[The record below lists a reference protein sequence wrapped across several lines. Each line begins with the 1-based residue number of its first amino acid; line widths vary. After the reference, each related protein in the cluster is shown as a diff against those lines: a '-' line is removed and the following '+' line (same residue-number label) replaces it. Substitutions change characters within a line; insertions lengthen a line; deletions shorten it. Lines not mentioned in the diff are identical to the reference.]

1 MRRGLLPRRL
11 PQHLVRLGLRHP
23 GVCVA
28 GGVVAVMVAVLV
40 VMGVHVET
48 DVLKLVPRHDPVVR
62 EFSTT
67 LERFGSVDI
76 LLVDVRIEPDTEL
89 EPVLAFADELA
100 TRLEAFELIHWVEYR
115 LEDPSE
121 AAVPLLDR
129 ATLFLGPEEL
139 DELMGRL
146 DDRGLQEQAL
156 RLRKLLLAPQ
166 GAVMKEILRLD
177 PFLLLP
183 RILQRARV
191 GGIGA
196 RFDPETG
203 YLIDPGRKHLLM
215 LAKPVRPAQDIAFD
229 RKLEQGLRGVLE
241 ETRTAWAGA
250 GWEGDPP
257 RVEFAGGYVTALE
270 DGRLIVQDL
279 VVGTLGAAVGV
290 MLLFL
295 LAFRRPATL
304 VYAAGPM
311 VVGLALTVIFI
322 GVALNTLNSA
332 TSAFAALLIG
342 LGIDFVIVL
351 YGRYVEERHRGA
363 EHPEAVEAMGR
374 HTGVG
379 VMLGAVTTAATF
391 SAFMITD
398 FRGLAELGLITGVGI
413 LLFAATVFILL
424 PALLTLFRKRR
435 LAERLHLHSFGSDNL
450 CRLALS
456 RPAATVIVVV
466 LVTLAAGAGML
477 ELRFDDSIKNMR
489 APDNRGVVLREEIMD
504 AFGLR
509 FTPMMV
515 RVDAADEAGAL
526 EATRV
531 LLGDLEPLVDGEN
544 LAGIDTLVTLVPPR
558 SDQEVVLARLR
569 RLDLDPVAF
578 RERFA
583 AALRAA
589 GLNPAAFSEGID
601 HLVAALEV
609 DRPLGLDDLAGT
621 ALERAVERY
630 VVRYQGGVS
639 SVIYCF
645 PPVGKWR
652 RGAPPA
658 LEEAVARHP
667 GAVLT
672 GPNVV
677 SARLRTIVWGDAG
690 RAAALGLLLVLVLLR
705 LDLGSWRDT
714 GLAMVPLAVG
724 MVWTLGAMGA
734 LGLEINLMNI
744 FVMTMIIGI
753 GVDYGVHLL
762 HRWRESEG
770 DTGAVAETSKAI
782 AVAAF
787 TTVVGFGSLILSHF
801 PGLRTVG
808 AAAILGAL
816 STAVLAITL
825 LPVLLGRVRR

>member
-1 MRRGLLPRRL
+1 VRGGFLPRRL
-11 PQHLVRLGLRHP
+11 PLHLVRAGLHHP
-23 GVCVA
+23 RTAVVA
-28 GGVVAVMVAVLV
+28 GALAVVVAVLV

-48 DVLKLVPRHDPVVR
+48 DVLKLVPQHDPVIR

-76 LLVDVRIEPDTEL
+76 LLVDVRLEPGADL

-100 TRLEAFELIHWVEYR
+100 ARLERWDSIHWVEYR
-115 LEDPSE
+115 LEDPSA

-129 ATLFLGPEEL
+129 ATLFLSPPELEEL
-139 DELMGRL
+139 LDHLDE
-146 DDRGLQEQAL
+146 DGLREQVRRVRA
-156 RLRKLLLAPQ
+156 LLLAPQ
-166 GAVMKEILRLD
+166 GTVMKEILRLD

-183 RILQRARV
+183 KILDRTRV

-203 YLIDPGRKHLLM
+203 YLIDPGKRHLLM
-215 LAKPVRPAQDIAFD
+215 LARPVRPAQDIAFD
-229 RKLEQGLRGVLE
+229 RVLERGLRRRLE
-241 ETRTAWAGA
+241 EARTAWREA
-250 GWEGDPP
+250 GWEGAPP
-257 RVEFAGGYVTALE
+257 RVEFAGGYITALD

-279 VVGTLGAAVGV
+279 VVGTAGAAVGV
-290 MLLFL
+290 MILFL

-322 GVALNTLNSA
+322 GAALNTLNSA

-351 YGRYVEERHRGA
+351 YGRYVEERHRGV
-363 EHPEAVEAMGR
+363 EHHGAVEALGR

-391 SAFMITD
+391 FAFLITD
-398 FRGLAELGLITGVGI
+398 FKGLAELGLITGVGI
-413 LLFAATVFILL
+413 LLFAATVFVLL
-424 PALLTLFRKRR
+424 PALLTLFRGRG
-435 LAERLHLHSFGSDNL
+435 LSQRLHLHSFGSDRL
-450 CRLALS
+450 CRVAMS
-456 RPAATVIVVV
+456 RPVATVLVV
-466 LVTLAAGAGML
+466 LGVTVAAGAGLL
-477 ELRFDDSIKNMR
+477 ELRFNDDIKNMR
-489 APDNRGVVLREEIMD
+489 SPDNRGVILRKEIMD

-515 RVDAADEAGAL
+515 RVDAPDEAGAL
-526 EATRV
+526 EAARAV
-531 LLGDLEPLVDGEN
+531 LPDLEALVDGEN
-544 LAGIDTLVTLVPPR
+544 LAGVDTIVSLVPPR
-558 SDQEVVLARLR
+558 SDQERVLERLR
-569 RLDLDPVAF
+569 TLDLDPAAF
-578 RERFA
+578 RRRFEA
-583 AALRAA
+583 AFRAE
-589 GLNPAAFSEGID
+589 GLNPAAFEEGID
-601 HLVAALEV
+601 HLIAALGV
-609 DRPLGLDDLAGT
+609 RRPLSLDDLSGT
-621 ALERAVERY
+621 VLERAVERY
-630 VVRYQGGVS
+630 VARFAGGVS
-639 SVIYCF
+639 SVIYCY

-652 RGAPPA
+652 REAPPA
-658 LEEAVARHP
+658 LELAVARHP

-690 RAAALGLLLVLVLLR
+690 RAAVLGLVLVLVLLR
-705 LDLGSWRDT
+705 LDLGTWRDT

-724 MVWTLGAMGA
+724 MLWTLGAMGA

-762 HRWRESEG
+762 HRWRESGG
-770 DTGAVAETSKAI
+770 DPDGVAETSKAI

-801 PGLRTVG
+801 PGLRSVG

-825 LPVLLGRVRR
+825 LPVLLRRAAR